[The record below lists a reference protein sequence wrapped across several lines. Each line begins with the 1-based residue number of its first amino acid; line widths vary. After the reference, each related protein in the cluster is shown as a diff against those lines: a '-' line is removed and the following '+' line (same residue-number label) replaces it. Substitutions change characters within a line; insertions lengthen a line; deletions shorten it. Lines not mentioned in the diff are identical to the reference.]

1 MSEGTGLLPV
11 IDVPGFKEE
20 ASVQDRKYKKSVK
33 WDLEKGD
40 FIRDQ
45 ANRLVT
51 CDGIEAYKIWCF
63 KVVQT
68 ERFEYLAYPAEIG
81 VEMEEAMKEPD
92 NKAVESAVE
101 RTIQEAIEVNPR
113 TEYVRGFSFRWEGDE
128 IHGSFL
134 VKGVDW
140 NEELKVNF

>member
-1 MSEGTGLLPV
+1 MSEGKGLFPV
-11 IDVPGFKEE
+11 IQAPEFIKETLE
-20 ASVQDRKYKKSVK
+20 QDKKYKKSVK

-45 ANRLVT
+45 ANRLVE
-51 CDGIEAYKIWCF
+51 CDGIEAYKIWCL
-63 KVVQT
+63 KVVLT
-68 ERFEYLAYPAEIG
+68 ERFECLAYPGEIG

-92 NKAVESAVE
+92 NKAVESVVE
-101 RTIQEAIEVNPR
+101 RTIQEAIEVNPH
-113 TEYVRGFSFRWEGDE
+113 TEYVRGFSFWWEGDE

-140 NEELKVNF
+140 NEELKMDF